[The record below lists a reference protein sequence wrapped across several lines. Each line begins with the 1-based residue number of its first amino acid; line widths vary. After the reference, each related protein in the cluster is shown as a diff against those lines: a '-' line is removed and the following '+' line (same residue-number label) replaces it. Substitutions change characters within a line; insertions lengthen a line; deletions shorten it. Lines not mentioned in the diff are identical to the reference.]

1 MSREEGYKNL
11 IPFSERTED
20 EQRKIRS
27 AGGEAS
33 GIARRRKRS
42 LKEAADLFLSLPVKD
57 AKKRN
62 ALLRDGVPEE
72 DADNQMAM
80 IVGLAKKAAKGDAKS
95 AKVLI
100 ELLGEDASGESG
112 KKNNLLDAIQN
123 TEEIDTDDLPE
134 VE

>member
-1 MSREEGYKNL
+1 MANEQNL
-11 IPFSERTED
+11 IPFSERSES
-20 EQRKIRS
+20 EARENGRK
-27 AGGEAS
+27 GGVES
-33 GIARRRKRS
+33 GKARRRKKS
-42 LKEAADLFLSLPVKD
+42 LREAADLYLSLPVKD
-57 AKKRN
+57 AKMRN
-62 ALLRDGVPEE
+62 ALIRDGVQEE

>member
-1 MSREEGYKNL
+1 MANEQNL
-11 IPFSERTED
+11 VSIGNRTTS
-20 EQRKIRS
+20 EQREICKK
-27 AGGEAS
+27 GGIES
-33 GIARRRKRS
+33 GAARRRKRS

-62 ALLRDGVPEE
+62 ALVRDGVPEE

-112 KKNNLLDAIQN
+112 KKNNLLDAIQK

>member
-1 MSREEGYKNL
+1 MSREDIIRYNNNR
-11 IPFSERTED
+11 STE
-20 EQRKIRS
+20 EAQENGRK
-27 AGGEAS
+27 GGIAS
-33 GIARRRKRS
+33 GIARRRKKS
-42 LKEAADLFLSLPVKD
+42 LREAADLYLSLPVKD
-57 AKKRN
+57 AKMRN
-62 ALLRDGVPEE
+62 ALIRDGVQEE

>member
-1 MSREEGYKNL
+1 MPNEQNL
-11 IPFSERTED
+11 IPNSERTPE
-20 EQRKIRS
+20 ELHEMAV
-27 AGGEAS
+27 AGGIAS

-42 LKEAADLFLSLPVKD
+42 LKEAADLFLSLPVQD

-62 ALLRDGVPEE
+62 AMLRDGIPEE
-72 DADNQMAM
+72 DVDNQMAM

-100 ELLGEDASGESG
+100 ELLGEDAGGDSG

>member
-1 MSREEGYKNL
+1 MSREDIVQYQFTTEQSR
-11 IPFSERTED
+11 SEAAENG
-20 EQRKIRS
+20 RK
-27 AGGEAS
+27 GGIES
-33 GIARRRKRS
+33 GKSRRRKRS
-42 LKEAADLFLSLPVKD
+42 LKEAADLFLSLPVQD

-62 ALLRDGVPEE
+62 AMLRDGIPEE

-100 ELLGEDASGESG
+100 ELLGEDASGDSG

-123 TEEIDTDDLPE
+123 TEEINTDDLPE